1 MRAAGYIRGAS
12 RPKGGTPLPRQVY
25 DWCLSSVA
33 EVGGAL
39 NRQGLLVKCQHR
51 LPFRIAV
58 FVVVE
63 QVTAMLPSLSALFKQ
78 RPGGLVV
85 RWALTHSDIAY

>member
-1 MRAAGYIRGAS
+1 MRAAGYIHGAS

-39 NRQGLLVKCQHR
+39 NRQGLLVKCQQPT
-51 LPFRIAV
+51 PFQDSGLRSSRTSDSNA
-58 FVVVE
+58 
-63 QVTAMLPSLSALFKQ
+63 SLSLSPVQATY
-78 RPGGLVV
+78 R
-85 RWALTHSDIAY
+85 RISS